1 MRALRSLLLALLVL
15 ALDAT
20 AGAGQGLQRPERQVL
35 PNGVVLIVQEHRASD
50 AVALQLWLKV
60 GGRDEATDELGLS
73 HYLEHMLFK
82 GTPTRP
88 PGAIDRF
95 VEGVGGQSNAYTSYD
110 ITHFD
115 VLLPAGQV
123 AAGIELL
130 ADIAVNASFD
140 PKELDRERK
149 VVLEEVRLVEDDPQQ
164 YLMRR
169 LTELGFDATPYGRPI
184 LGTPKFI
191 QALTREQLS
200 RYYKKRYVPQNMVL
214 VVVGA
219 IDPAAVRPIVDR
231 TFGRLTGE
239 ALPRPPIPPQPALT
253 GGRTVDVPRPEK
265 QAYLGLAWR
274 APSTSEPDVFAVD
287 LMTNILGDQPTS
299 RLPVVVRDT
308 EGLVS
313 QIKAGYLTRERGGL
327 VVVTARLDAE
337 NLEAAEASVRNVIR
351 RLQEDGVSE
360 AERQR
365 AIITIEA
372 SYAFDIETAEGLAEV
387 YGQAETTSS
396 LEEELN
402 YLPRLRQVTAA
413 EIQAAAKKY
422 LTSDYAR
429 VRFRPEGAR

>member
-1 MRALRSLLLALLVL
+1 MRALRRLLLAVLVL
-15 ALDAT
+15 ALGST
-20 AGAGQGLQRPERQVL
+20 AGASQGLQRPARQVL
-35 PNGVVLIVQEHRASD
+35 PNGVVLIAQEHRASD

-115 VLLPAGQV
+115 VLLPAEQV
-123 AAGIELL
+123 AAGLELL

-140 PKELDRERK
+140 SKELDRERK

-164 YLMRR
+164 LLLRR

-184 LGTPKFI
+184 LGTPKRI
-191 QALTREQLS
+191 QALTREQLR

-239 ALPRPPIPPQPALT
+239 VPARPPMPPQPALT
-253 GGRTVDVPRPEK
+253 GGRAVDVPRPEK

-274 APSTSEPDVFAVD
+274 APSVSDPDVFAVD

-327 VVVTARLDAE
+327 VTVTARLDAE
-337 NLEAAEASVRNVIR
+337 NLEAVEASIRNVIR
-351 RLQEDGVSE
+351 RLQEEGVTE

-387 YGQAETTSS
+387 YGQAETSSS

-413 EIQAAAKKY
+413 EIQAAARKY
-422 LTSDYAR
+422 LTGDLAR
-429 VRFRPEGAR
+429 VRFQPEGNR